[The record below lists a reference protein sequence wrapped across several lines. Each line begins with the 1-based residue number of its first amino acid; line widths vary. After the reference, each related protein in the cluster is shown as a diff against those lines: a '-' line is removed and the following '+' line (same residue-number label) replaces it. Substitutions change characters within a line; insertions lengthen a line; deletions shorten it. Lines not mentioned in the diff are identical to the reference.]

1 MINMQVFPLEK
12 CQVVWRKDSTS
23 DTDRQAILKE
33 LRQMASELQEAI
45 DFTIKLS
52 NKKSN
57 EVKYWLETDAEVD
70 YTLSI
75 YYDSHA
81 LAWGMLIERME
92 TEKSYSQMVGE
103 IDCKDPMTLRF
114 IEEENTLKT
123 ESIL

>member
-1 MINMQVFPLEK
+1 VTNLQVFPIER

-23 DTDRQAILKE
+23 ETERQAILKE
-33 LRQMASELQEAI
+33 LRQMAVELQEAV

-57 EVKYWLETDAEVD
+57 EVKYWLGTDAEVD

-81 LAWGMLIERME
+81 LAWGILIERME
-92 TEKSYSQMVGE
+92 TERSPSQVIGE
-103 IDCKDPMTLRF
+103 IGCKDPMTLRF
-114 IEEENTLKT
+114 VEEENTLKT

>member
-1 MINMQVFPLEK
+1 MTNLQVFPIER

-23 DTDRQAILKE
+23 ETERQAILKE
-33 LRQMASELQEAI
+33 LRQMAVELQEAV

-57 EVKYWLETDAEVD
+57 EVKYWLGTDAEVD

-81 LAWGMLIERME
+81 LAWGILIERME
-92 TEKSYSQMVGE
+92 TERSPSQVIGE
-103 IDCKDPMTLRF
+103 IGCKDPMTLRF
-114 IEEENTLKT
+114 VEEENTLKT